1 MSRKRA
7 RIGAMQALFSM
18 DINDDFSTDKL
29 DLFMENHEF
38 QGDEVDYI
46 KRTVPD
52 ILDKL
57 DLVDET
63 IEKNLKGWTMARLAK
78 VDRQILRIAVYEFL
92 YKDDIPEEVSINEA
106 VEIAR
111 LYSSDEAPKFINGI
125 LGTIYRSFLI
135 WQSLLLM

>member
-7 RIGAMQALFSM
+7 RIGAMQALFAM
-18 DINDDFSTDKL
+18 DINNEFSTDKL
-29 DLFMENHEF
+29 EVFMENNNF

-46 KRTVPD
+46 NRVVPD

-57 DLVDET
+57 EVVDET

-78 VDRQILRIAVYEFL
+78 VDRQILRVAVYEFL

-125 LGTIYRSFLI
+125 LGTIYRSF
-135 WQSLLLM
+135 

>member
-7 RIGAMQALFSM
+7 RIGGMQALFAM
-18 DINDDFSTDKL
+18 DVNDDFSTDKL

-125 LGTIYRSFLI
+125 LGTIYRSF
-135 WQSLLLM
+135 

>member
-18 DINDDFSTDKL
+18 DVNDDFSTDKL

-52 ILDKL
+52 ILNKL

-106 VEIAR
+106 VEIGR

-125 LGTIYRSFLI
+125 LGTIYRSF
-135 WQSLLLM
+135 

>member
-7 RIGAMQALFSM
+7 RIGAMQALFAM
-18 DINDDFSTDKL
+18 DINNDFSTDKL
-29 DLFMENHEF
+29 EVFMENNVF

-46 KRTVPD
+46 NRVVPD

-57 DLVDET
+57 EVVDET

-78 VDRQILRIAVYEFL
+78 VDRQILRVAVYEFL

-125 LGTIYRSFLI
+125 LGTIYRSF
-135 WQSLLLM
+135 

>member
-7 RIGAMQALFSM
+7 RIGVMQALFSM
-18 DINDDFSTDKL
+18 DLNDDFSTDKL

-57 DLVDET
+57 EVVDET

-106 VEIAR
+106 VDIAR
-111 LYSSDEAPKFINGI
+111 LYSSNEAPKFINGI
-125 LGTIYRSFLI
+125 LGTIYRSF
-135 WQSLLLM
+135 

>member
-18 DINDDFSTDKL
+18 DVNDDFSTDKL

-111 LYSSDEAPKFINGI
+111 LYSSDEAPKFINRI
-125 LGTIYRSFLI
+125 LGTIYRSF
-135 WQSLLLM
+135 

>member
-1 MSRKRA
+1 
-7 RIGAMQALFSM
+7 M
-18 DINDDFSTDKL
+18 DLNDDFSTDKL
-29 DLFMENHEF
+29 DLFIENHEF

-57 DLVDET
+57 EVVDET

-106 VEIAR
+106 VEIGR

-125 LGTIYRSFLI
+125 LGTIYRSF
-135 WQSLLLM
+135 

>member
-7 RIGAMQALFSM
+7 RIGAMQALFAM

-29 DLFMENHEF
+29 EVFMENNNF

-46 KRTVPD
+46 NRVVPD

-57 DLVDET
+57 EVVDET

-78 VDRQILRIAVYEFL
+78 VDRQILRVAVYEFL

-125 LGTIYRSFLI
+125 LGTIYRSF
-135 WQSLLLM
+135 

>member
-18 DINDDFSTDKL
+18 DVNDDFSTDKL

-125 LGTIYRSFLI
+125 LGTIYRSFYFGKVCF
-135 WQSLLLM
+135 

>member
-18 DINDDFSTDKL
+18 DVNDDFSTDKL

-52 ILDKL
+52 ILDNL

-125 LGTIYRSFLI
+125 LGTIYRSF
-135 WQSLLLM
+135 

>member
-1 MSRKRA
+1 MSRTRA

-18 DINDDFSTDKL
+18 DVNDDFSTDKL

-125 LGTIYRSFLI
+125 LGTIYRSF
-135 WQSLLLM
+135 

>member
-7 RIGAMQALFSM
+7 RIGVMQALFSM
-18 DINDDFSTDKL
+18 DLNDDFSTDKL

-57 DLVDET
+57 EVVDET
-63 IEKNLKGWTMARLAK
+63 IEKNLKGWAMARLAK

-111 LYSSDEAPKFINGI
+111 LYSSNEAPKFINGI
-125 LGTIYRSFLI
+125 LGTIYRSF
-135 WQSLLLM
+135 

>member
-7 RIGAMQALFSM
+7 RIGAMQALFAM
-18 DINDDFSTDKL
+18 DINNDFSTDKL
-29 DLFMENHEF
+29 EVFMENNNF
-38 QGDEVDYI
+38 KGDEVDYI
-46 KRTVPD
+46 NRVVPD

-57 DLVDET
+57 EVVDET

-78 VDRQILRIAVYEFL
+78 VDRQILRVAVYEFL

-125 LGTIYRSFLI
+125 LGTIYRSF
-135 WQSLLLM
+135 

>member
-7 RIGAMQALFSM
+7 RIGAMQALFAM
-18 DINDDFSTDKL
+18 DVNDDFSTDKL
-29 DLFMENHEF
+29 DLFMDNHEF

-125 LGTIYRSFLI
+125 LGTIYRSF
-135 WQSLLLM
+135 

>member
-1 MSRKRA
+1 
-7 RIGAMQALFSM
+7 
-18 DINDDFSTDKL
+18 
-29 DLFMENHEF
+29 MENHEF

-125 LGTIYRSFLI
+125 LGTIYRSF
-135 WQSLLLM
+135 

>member
-1 MSRKRA
+1 M
-7 RIGAMQALFSM
+7 
-18 DINDDFSTDKL
+18 
-29 DLFMENHEF
+29 
-38 QGDEVDYI
+38 
-46 KRTVPD
+46 
-52 ILDKL
+52 DKL

-125 LGTIYRSFLI
+125 LGTIYRSF
-135 WQSLLLM
+135 

>member
-7 RIGAMQALFSM
+7 RIGAMQALFAM
-18 DINDDFSTDKL
+18 DVNDDFSTDKL
-29 DLFMENHEF
+29 DFFMENHEF

-125 LGTIYRSFLI
+125 LGTIYRSF
-135 WQSLLLM
+135 

>member
-7 RIGAMQALFSM
+7 RIGAMQALFAM
-18 DINDDFSTDKL
+18 DINNDFSTDKL
-29 DLFMENHEF
+29 DLFMENNNF

-46 KRTVPD
+46 NRVVPD

-57 DLVDET
+57 EVVDET

-78 VDRQILRIAVYEFL
+78 VDRQILRVAVYEFL

-125 LGTIYRSFLI
+125 LGTIYRSF
-135 WQSLLLM
+135 

>member
-7 RIGAMQALFSM
+7 RIGAMQALFAM
-18 DINDDFSTDKL
+18 DINNDFSTDKL
-29 DLFMENHEF
+29 EVFMENNNF

-46 KRTVPD
+46 NRVVPD

-57 DLVDET
+57 EVVDET

-78 VDRQILRIAVYEFL
+78 VDRQILRVAVYEFL

-125 LGTIYRSFLI
+125 LGTIYRSF
-135 WQSLLLM
+135 

>member
-18 DINDDFSTDKL
+18 DVNDDFST
-29 DLFMENHEF
+29 
-38 QGDEVDYI
+38 
-46 KRTVPD
+46 
-52 ILDKL
+52 DKL

-125 LGTIYRSFLI
+125 LGTIYRSF
-135 WQSLLLM
+135 

>member
-7 RIGAMQALFSM
+7 RIGAMQALFAM
-18 DINDDFSTDKL
+18 DINNDFSTDKL
-29 DLFMENHEF
+29 EVFMENNNF

-46 KRTVPD
+46 NRVVPD

-57 DLVDET
+57 EVVDET
-63 IEKNLKGWTMARLAK
+63 IEENLKGWTMARLAK

-125 LGTIYRSFLI
+125 LGTIYRSF
-135 WQSLLLM
+135 

>member
-1 MSRKRA
+1 
-7 RIGAMQALFSM
+7 M
-18 DINDDFSTDKL
+18 DINNDFSTDKL
-29 DLFMENHEF
+29 EVFMENNNF

-46 KRTVPD
+46 NRVVPD

-78 VDRQILRIAVYEFL
+78 VDRQILRVAVYEFL

-125 LGTIYRSFLI
+125 LGTIYRSF
-135 WQSLLLM
+135 

>member
-7 RIGAMQALFSM
+7 RIGAMQALFAM
-18 DINDDFSTDKL
+18 DVNDDFSTDKL

-125 LGTIYRSFLI
+125 LGTIYRSF
-135 WQSLLLM
+135 

>member
-1 MSRKRA
+1 MSRKKA

-18 DINDDFSTDKL
+18 DINDDFSL
-29 DLFMENHEF
+29 DNLEVFMENNNF
-38 QGDEVDYI
+38 QGDEADYI
-46 KRTVPD
+46 NRVVPD

-57 DLVDET
+57 ESVDET
-63 IEKNLKGWTMARLAK
+63 IEKNLKGWTMARLAN

-92 YKDDIPEEVSINEA
+92 YKDDIPKEVSINEA

-125 LGTIYRSFLI
+125 LGTIYRSF
-135 WQSLLLM
+135 

>member
-1 MSRKRA
+1 
-7 RIGAMQALFSM
+7 M
-18 DINDDFSTDKL
+18 DVNDDFSTYKL
-29 DLFMENHEF
+29 DLFMENNEF

-57 DLVDET
+57 EVVDET

-125 LGTIYRSFLI
+125 LGTIYRSF
-135 WQSLLLM
+135 

>member
-7 RIGAMQALFSM
+7 RIGAMQALFAM
-18 DINDDFSTDKL
+18 DINNDFSTDKL
-29 DLFMENHEF
+29 EVFMENNNF

-46 KRTVPD
+46 NRVVPD

-57 DLVDET
+57 EVVDET

-92 YKDDIPEEVSINEA
+92 YKDDIPGEVSINEA

-125 LGTIYRSFLI
+125 LGTIYRSF
-135 WQSLLLM
+135 

>member
-29 DLFMENHEF
+29 DLFMENNEF

-57 DLVDET
+57 EVVDET

-125 LGTIYRSFLI
+125 LGTIYRSF
-135 WQSLLLM
+135 

>member
-7 RIGAMQALFSM
+7 RIGAMQALFAI
-18 DINDDFSTDKL
+18 DINNDFSTDKL
-29 DLFMENHEF
+29 EVFMENNNF

-46 KRTVPD
+46 NRVVPD

-57 DLVDET
+57 EVVDET

-78 VDRQILRIAVYEFL
+78 VDRQILRVAVYEFL

-106 VEIAR
+106 VDIAR
-111 LYSSDEAPKFINGI
+111 LYSSYE
-125 LGTIYRSFLI
+125 
-135 WQSLLLM
+135 

>member
-29 DLFMENHEF
+29 EVFMENNDF

-46 KRTVPD
+46 NRVVPD

-57 DLVDET
+57 EVVDET

-78 VDRQILRIAVYEFL
+78 VDRQILRVAVYEFI

-125 LGTIYRSFLI
+125 LGTIYRSF
-135 WQSLLLM
+135 

>member
-7 RIGAMQALFSM
+7 RIGVMQALFSM
-18 DINDDFSTDKL
+18 DLNDDFSTDKL

-57 DLVDET
+57 EVVDET

-111 LYSSDEAPKFINGI
+111 LYSSNEAPKFINGI
-125 LGTIYRSFLI
+125 LGTIYRGF
-135 WQSLLLM
+135 

>member
-7 RIGAMQALFSM
+7 RIGAMQALFAM
-18 DINDDFSTDKL
+18 DVNDDFSTDKL
-29 DLFMENHEF
+29 DIFMENHEF

-125 LGTIYRSFLI
+125 LGTIYRSF
-135 WQSLLLM
+135 

>member
-1 MSRKRA
+1 MSRKKA
-7 RIGAMQALFSM
+7 RIGAMQSLFSM
-18 DINDDFSTDKL
+18 DINDDFSL
-29 DLFMENHEF
+29 DNLKVFMENNNF
-38 QGDEVDYI
+38 QGDEADYI
-46 KRTVPD
+46 NRVVPD

-57 DLVDET
+57 ESVDET

-92 YKDDIPEEVSINEA
+92 YKDDIPKEVSINEA

-125 LGTIYRSFLI
+125 LGTIYRSF
-135 WQSLLLM
+135 

>member
-7 RIGAMQALFSM
+7 RIGAMQALFAM
-18 DINDDFSTDKL
+18 DVNDDFSTDKL

-92 YKDDIPEEVSINEA
+92 YKDDIPDEVSINEA

-125 LGTIYRSFLI
+125 LGTIYRSF
-135 WQSLLLM
+135 